1 MNEIVMKL
9 PLLHHKVDDHYTLLH
24 EIASFNLCINYSWV
38 KARKGDNHPEFQAQ
52 GTRALKCFLRHR
64 LFQSLFAAL
73 PEPMGWRR
81 QLQDTS
87 GL

>member
-1 MNEIVMKL
+1 MTIT
-9 PLLHHKVDDHYTLLH
+9 HLLH

-52 GTRALKCFLRHR
+52 GTRALKCFLPHG

-73 PEPMGWRR
+73 HEPMGWRR

>member
-1 MNEIVMKL
+1 MTIT
-9 PLLHHKVDDHYTLLH
+9 HLLH

-52 GTRALKCFLRHR
+52 RTRALKCFLPHG

-73 PEPMGWRR
+73 HEPWAGGGSYKI
-81 QLQDTS
+81 LQGYDFIS
-87 GL
+87 IH